1 MRCIFCKSPSANSR
15 SEEHVLPESLGN
27 VDHVLPA
34 GVVCDDCNNYFSL
47 KIEGPVLN
55 SGYFKSLR
63 FAQAVPNK
71 KQRYPIQKG
80 LITPGV
86 VCDIHSD
93 PRHGFAIDIP
103 PEYAALVARQERGQ
117 LIFPT
122 TGAEPG
128 QPLMSR
134 FIGKVAIEAMALRLL
149 QKGLDPHTIT
159 DEPALE
165 CIRNWVRWGKSLIPW
180 PFNQRMIYEADT
192 SHRTAACPE
201 AHQIMHEWDFLS
213 TASGEFYF
221 CLAIFGV
228 EYAINTAGPSID
240 GYADWI
246 RDNPGKSPLDE
257 K

>member
-1 MRCIFCKSPSANSR
+1 
-15 SEEHVLPESLGN
+15 
-27 VDHVLPA
+27 
-34 GVVCDDCNNYFSL
+34 
-47 KIEGPVLN
+47 
-55 SGYFKSLR
+55 
-63 FAQAVPNK
+63 
-71 KQRYPIQKG
+71 
-80 LITPGV
+80 
-86 VCDIHSD
+86 
-93 PRHGFAIDIP
+93 
-103 PEYAALVARQERGQ
+103 
-117 LIFPT
+117 
-122 TGAEPG
+122 
-128 QPLMSR
+128 MSR